1 MAESVALLFVLF
13 FSPLTWQLFIQSVW
27 KTKGCIESQIS
38 NFQSGTQR
46 SVVHNQISGLGRRDG
61 HELTVW
67 IAQSSEVPIGVRRRI
82 NESLLGGK
90 KRSGNLFCFFVNLYC
105 WISVTCS
112 TKKSHR
118 RRWTNWDSD
127 VPELCSFDISTTIH
141 RILQGEKIK
150 TNLQRV
156 WVQILIYLYFYI
168 ALSL

>member
-1 MAESVALLFVLF
+1 MLCLLRVAESVALLFV

-67 IAQSSEVPIGVRRRI
+67 IAQSSEVPIRVQRRI
-82 NESLLGGK
+82 NESLLEK
-90 KRSGNLFCFFVNLYC
+90 KFFFLLFVNLYC

-112 TKKSHR
+112 KKKSHWR
-118 RRWTNWDSD
+118 RC
-127 VPELCSFDISTTIH
+127 VPELCKFDISTTRH
-141 RILQGEKIK
+141 GILEDEKIK

-156 WVQILIYLYFYI
+156 WVKTLIHLYFYI